1 MRRRKVICPVLV
13 TPLTVTVREEV
24 AVLRR
29 GVAPRTAVNVMFPV
43 TPVEEQILLAL
54 VVAKVTM
61 TFPTVGREARADS
74 NARDDAVEG
83 KVEVVAPRNFNANE
97 PPVALHANS

>member
-29 GVAPRTAVNVMFPV
+29 GVAPRTAANVMFPV
-43 TPVEEQILLAL
+43 TPVEEQILFAL
-54 VVAKVTM
+54 VAKVTM
-61 TFPTVGREARADS
+61 TFPIVGREARADS

-83 KVEVVAPRNFNANE
+83 MVEVVAPRNFNANE